1 MGSWS
6 YGCGGG
12 DESSVPMRDGIGKS
26 RNLWDFDGNNHQEF
40 VELDS
45 QDLVRKA
52 LGNSSSSH
60 GESLT
65 SDSGGGGG
73 VGRANAFLSSSSL
86 LAVES
91 NSRDSSSL
99 IDLKLGGFLGPPKK
113 MNRDNN
119 GSLSS
124 SSAQSSSPTKR
135 MRAAAA
141 PTGGVNS
148 QSPPCCQVHGCRKDL
163 SSSKDYH
170 KRHRVCEVHSKTA
183 KVTVNGIEQR
193 FCQQCSRFHLLAE
206 FDDGKRSCRK
216 RLAGHNERRRKP
228 HSARGGRLF
237 QTFAGTRFQGATFS
251 TSSVVHQD
259 VLPEDVMHPQRYEM
273 NVWHGNVK
281 VEEGTDSSP
290 QLSSI
295 PMPNRHIPPP
305 KSLYDGG
312 ISDITRCRI
321 SESNSNSNSNNACTG
336 GPMYH
341 HINTSL
347 QRSMNGFNLSSSS
360 NLHQSMSR
368 SGRAPS
374 LLSPMSRAP
383 SSSAENHHHYDIAR
397 VSEKLTSAMSNAT
410 NDVQQGMN
418 SRNNPVGSHESRV
431 WEGMNSCENDNNNSN
446 APLQQMMLFSD
457 NRPSYSVD
465 HVVRGSDNRGRDGPT
480 ADLLELTSQLQ
491 RADHGDDERQRK
503 QESGPFSGFRMTSMV
518 ERAIDEWA

>member
-60 GESLT
+60 
-65 SDSGGGGG
+65 
-73 VGRANAFLSSSSL
+73 
-86 LAVES
+86 
-91 NSRDSSSL
+91 
-99 IDLKLGGFLGPPKK
+99 
-113 MNRDNN
+113 
-119 GSLSS
+119 
-124 SSAQSSSPTKR
+124 AQSSSPTKR

-281 VEEGTDSSP
+281 VEEGIDSSP

-321 SESNSNSNSNNACTG
+321 SESNSNSNSNSNNACTG

-383 SSSAENHHHYDIAR
+383 SSSTENHHHYDIAR

-457 NRPSYSVD
+457 NGPSYSVD